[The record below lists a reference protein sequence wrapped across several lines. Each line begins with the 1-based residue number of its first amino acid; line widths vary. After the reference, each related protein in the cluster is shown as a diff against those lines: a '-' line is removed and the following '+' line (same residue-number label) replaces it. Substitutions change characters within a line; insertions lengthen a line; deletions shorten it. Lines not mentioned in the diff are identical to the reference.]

1 MASSLFSN
9 QQQTSIPQGQ
19 NNILSQVAQLK
30 NIFKMANNPEQAII
44 GMAQNNP
51 QVKEV
56 MSMCNGKN
64 AKDVFYQKCSQM
76 GIDPN
81 YILGMMK

>member
-9 QQQTSIPQGQ
+9 RQQTSIPQGQ

-30 NIFKMANNPEQAII
+30 NFFKMASNPEQALMS
-44 GMAQNNP
+44 MAQNNA
-51 QVKEV
+51 QVREV
-56 MSMCNGKN
+56 MNMCNGQN
-64 AKDVFYQKCSQM
+64 PKDIFYQKCSQM

-81 YILGMMK
+81 YILNMMK

>member
-1 MASSLFSN
+1 M
-9 QQQTSIPQGQ
+9 
-19 NNILSQVAQLK
+19 AQLK
-30 NIFKMANNPEQAII
+30 NFFKLANNPEQALMS
-44 GMAQNNP
+44 MAQNNP

-56 MSMCNGKN
+56 LNMCNGQN
-64 AKDVFYQKCSQM
+64 PKDVFYQKCSQM

>member
-1 MASSLFSN
+1 MAS
-9 QQQTSIPQGQ
+9 
-19 NNILSQVAQLK
+19 
-30 NIFKMANNPEQAII
+30 NPEQAIMN
-44 GMAQNNP
+44 MAQNNP

-56 MSMCNGKN
+56 MNMCNGKN

>member
-9 QQQTSIPQGQ
+9 QPQTSIPQGQ
-19 NNILSQVAQLK
+19 NNILSKVAQLK
-30 NIFKMANNPEQAII
+30 NVFKMASNPEQAIMN
-44 GMAQNNP
+44 MAQNNP

-56 MSMCNGKN
+56 MNMCNGKN